1 MALPFAAGALYST
14 VKDLYKWDQAL
25 YTHKLVP
32 AELKQKLF
40 TPVLEHYGY
49 GWVINIVPA
58 NDPGAG
64 QTIIAHGGGINGFNT
79 LEQRF
84 VDDHDLIVRF
94 NNVPGPDL
102 GEMGKGIR
110 AVLYG
115 QEPKPPKRM
124 LVNVLGDTIVH
135 RGVEASVAQYR
146 ELKRTNPDGY
156 DFGERRLNSLG
167 YILWSGTHGGRY
179 SHIQAQC

>member
-25 YTHKLVP
+25 YTDKLVP

-124 LVNVLGDTIVH
+124 LVNVVGDTIVH
-135 RGVEASVAQYR
+135 RGVEASVA
-146 ELKRTNPDGY
+146 
-156 DFGERRLNSLG
+156 
-167 YILWSGTHGGRY
+167 
-179 SHIQAQC
+179 